1 MSQETILIVDD
12 DQDIVEFISL
22 LLSKEHY
29 NSIEALS
36 AQEALTYLESEDI
49 KLIILDIMM
58 PIIDGI
64 ELCRRIRES
73 KSIPIIMLSAK
84 TSDMDKVIGLGAG
97 ADDYI
102 SKPFSSIEL
111 IARIKAQLR
120 RYTYLNN
127 KSQAVTDHKIHI
139 NELTIDPA
147 ARSVAVYGKTV
158 KLTKTEYDILLLL
171 AENRNRVFT
180 MEEIYE
186 KVWKEHYFAGNNSV
200 MVHIARLREKI
211 EDHLRETKII
221 KNIWGVGYKIE
232 E

>member
-1 MSQETILIVDD
+1 MKQETILIVDD
-12 DQDIVEFISL
+12 DQDIVEFISVL
-22 LLSKEHY
+22 LAKEQY
-29 NSIEALS
+29 RAIQAFN
-36 AQEALTYLESEDI
+36 AQDALTYLEREDVQ
-49 KLIILDIMM
+49 LIILDVMM
-58 PIIDGI
+58 PEIDGI

-73 KSIPIIMLSAK
+73 KPIPIIMLSAR
-84 TSDMDKVIGLGAG
+84 TSDMDKVFGLGAG

-127 KSQAVTDHKIHI
+127 RTQPVTDHKLTIQ
-139 NELTIDPA
+139 ELTIDPA
-147 ARSVAVYGKTV
+147 ARSVSLYGKSV
-158 KLTKTEYDILLLL
+158 KLTKTEYDILQLL
-171 AENRNRVFT
+171 AQNRNRVFT

-186 KVWKEHYFAGNNSV
+186 KVWKERYFSGNNSV

-211 EDHLRETKII
+211 DDHLRESKII

>member
-1 MSQETILIVDD
+1 
-12 DQDIVEFISL
+12 
-22 LLSKEHY
+22 
-29 NSIEALS
+29 
-36 AQEALTYLESEDI
+36 
-49 KLIILDIMM
+49 M
-58 PIIDGI
+58 PEIDGI

-73 KSIPIIMLSAK
+73 KPIPIIMLSAR
-84 TSDMDKVIGLGAG
+84 TSDMDKVFGLGAG

-127 KSQAVTDHKIHI
+127 RTQPVTDHKLYIQ
-139 NELTIDPA
+139 ELTIDPA
-147 ARSVAVYGKTV
+147 ARSVSLYGKSV

-171 AENRNRVFT
+171 AQNRNRVFT

-186 KVWKEHYFAGNNSV
+186 KVWKERYFSGNNSV

-211 EDHLRETKII
+211 DDHLRESKII

>member
-1 MSQETILIVDD
+1 MKQETILIVDD
-12 DQDIVEFISL
+12 DQDIVEFISVL
-22 LLSKEHY
+22 LAKEQY
-29 NSIEALS
+29 RAIQAFN
-36 AQEALTYLESEDI
+36 AQDALTYLESEDI
-49 KLIILDIMM
+49 QLIVLDVMM
-58 PIIDGI
+58 PEIDGI

-73 KSIPIIMLSAK
+73 KPIPIIMLSAR
-84 TSDMDKVIGLGAG
+84 TSDMDKVFGLGAG

-111 IARIKAQLR
+111 VARIKAQLR

-127 KSQAVTDHKIHI
+127 RTQPVTDHKLTIQ
-139 NELTIDPA
+139 ELTIDPA
-147 ARSVAVYGKTV
+147 ARSVSLYGKSV

-171 AENRNRVFT
+171 AQNRNRVFT

-186 KVWKEHYFAGNNSV
+186 KVWKERYFSGNNSV

-211 EDHLRETKII
+211 DDHLRESKII